1 MKKIFLIGAMAI
13 ASAWMATPAQAQ
25 LGNLLNQVVGAATSS
40 NSNDDGNNGSNLIGN
55 LIASVTGNLTT
66 TQENLIGTWSYNS
79 PCVQFESENAL
90 SNAGGSVIA
99 SNVES
104 KLVGIYKKVGIKEG
118 TLVFTFD
125 KDGNCTYS
133 VGKKT
138 MSATYTFNK
147 EDKTISIL
155 TKTGREIKI
164 YTTISGSN
172 LALTFDASKL
182 LTLFQ
187 TVSANMSSLATISA
201 IAGQYNGMKVGFRLT
216 KQ

>member
-1 MKKIFLIGAMAI
+1 MKKIFLIGVLAI

-40 NSNDDGNNGSNLIGN
+40 NSDNDGNSGSNLIGN

-66 TQENLIGTWSYNS
+66 TQENLVGTWSYTS

-104 KLVGIYKKVGIKEG
+104 KLVGIYQKVGIKEG

-125 KDGNCTYS
+125 KDGNCTYGI
-133 VGKKT
+133 GKKT

>member
-1 MKKIFLIGAMAI
+1 MKKIFLIGAMVI
-13 ASAWMATPAQAQ
+13 AGAWMATPAKAQ

-40 NSNDDGNNGSNLIGN
+40 NSNNNEGNGSDLIGN
-55 LIASVTGNLTT
+55 LIASVTGSLTT
-66 TQENLIGTWSYNS
+66 TQENLVGTWSYSS
-79 PCVQFESENAL
+79 PCIQFESESAL

-104 KLVGIYKKVGIKEG
+104 KLEGIYKKVGIKEG
-118 TLVFTFD
+118 SLVFSFD
-125 KDGNCTYS
+125 KDGKCTYS
-133 VGKKT
+133 IGKKT
-138 MSATYTFNK
+138 INATYSFNK
-147 EDKTISIL
+147 EDKTISIF

-187 TVSANMSSLATISA
+187 TISANMSSLATVSA
-201 IAGQYNGMKVGFRLT
+201 IAGQYTGMKVGFKLK

>member
-1 MKKIFLIGAMAI
+1 MKKVFLIGAMAI

-25 LGNLLNQVVGAATSS
+25 LGNLLNKVVGAATSS
-40 NSNDDGNNGSNLIGN
+40 NSNNNEENGTNMIGN

-66 TQENLIGTWSYNS
+66 TQENLIGTWSYSS

-90 SNAGGSVIA
+90 SNAGGAAIA

-104 KLVGIYKKVGIKEG
+104 KLEGIYKKIGVKEG
-118 TLVFTFD
+118 SLVFSFD
-125 KDGNCTYS
+125 KDGNCTYGI
-133 VGKKT
+133 GKKT
-138 MSATYTFNK
+138 HTATYTFDK
-147 EDKTISIL
+147 EEKTISIH
-155 TKTGREIKI
+155 TKMGREIKI

-187 TVSANMSSLATISA
+187 TISANVSSLATVSA
-201 IAGQYNGMKVGFRLT
+201 IAGQYTGMKVGFKLT
-216 KQ
+216 KE